1 MSAAHLGE
9 TIDIHAGG
17 NDLIF
22 PHHENEVA
30 QSTCAHGGKLFA
42 RFWLHNGMLTF
53 GGRKM
58 SKSLGNTLQLHE
70 LLQQHPPE
78 LLRYMLLKAH
88 YRQPLDWSDTTLEQ
102 ARRTLDGLY
111 GTLRDLADVAA
122 DPGPAPDGLLAA
134 LTDDLNTPEA
144 LAMLARLADETRKS
158 TNPQDKKAAKA
169 ALLGAG
175 KFLGLLQNDPEQWFK
190 SRQNSANVQLS
201 SLRAYGGDL
210 PFEQYVDRLIAERD
224 VARNSKNF
232 SRADQIRDELRR
244 LGVAIEDSTGKSR
257 WKVVGA

>member
-17 NDLIF
+17 NDLLF

-30 QSTCAHGGKLFA
+30 QSTCAHAGKLFA

-53 GGRKM
+53 DGKKM

-78 LLRYMLLKAH
+78 LLRYMLVKAH

-122 DPGPAPDGLLAA
+122 DPGPVPDALLAA
-134 LTDDLNTPEA
+134 LADDLNTPEA
-144 LAMLARLADETRKS
+144 LAVLARLADEARKS

-175 KFLGLLQNDPEQWFK
+175 KFLGLLQVDPEAWFK
-190 SRQNSANVQLS
+190 GAADS
-201 SLRAYGGDL
+201 
-210 PFEQYVDRLIAERD
+210 VDVAWVENLLAERAE
-224 VARNSKNF
+224 ARKRRDFAASD
-232 SRADQIRDELRR
+232 RIRDTLAAK
-244 LGVAIEDSTGKSR
+244 GIVIEDSPQGAR
-257 WKVVGA
+257 WKRIIHAGENQDECAA